1 MNSDVTLSVS
11 ESKGPIPARL
21 NRYTDPTG
29 ETVEYKSEGRA
40 TACPGCGQPPVE
52 GEIITKIFFRWW
64 HGDCGAKHLRE
75 SGANHAW
82 VALGLQLERAPSKFT
97 NAETKAI
104 VRNLLR
110 MCGSYALA
118 GEDDEEEPEY
128 VGGSEITP
136 GLRVIEGGRHE
147 GPDPWESASVE

>member
-1 MNSDVTLSVS
+1 MISDVTLSVT
-11 ESKGPIPARL
+11 ESKGPILPRV

-40 TACPGCGQPPVE
+40 TPCPGCGQPPVE
-52 GEIITKIFFRWW
+52 GETITKIFYQWW

-75 SGANHAW
+75 AGANYAW
-82 VALGLQLERAPSKFT
+82 IALGLQLERAPSKFT

-110 MCGSYALA
+110 MCGSYAIA
-118 GEDDEEEPEY
+118 GEDDETEADYVDEP
-128 VGGSEITP
+128 GGSP
-136 GLRVIEGGRHE
+136 SFRVIAGGRHDK
-147 GPDPWESASVE
+147 PDPWASAAVE